1 MCKRIIVIMLMLVVF
16 GVMQADAQQLNYQA
30 IARNANGVALT
41 FRDVGIR
48 LSIRDGSPNGSI
60 VYSESRNIR
69 TNQFGLF
76 TVIIGSPGAS
86 NVLGSMASINWIS
99 GNKYLQVEIDPE
111 GGTNYFQAGT
121 SQLQAVPYAL
131 FANAAYPVGPA
142 GGDLLGSTYPN
153 PIIAPLA
160 VTTGKIANQAIT
172 TPKIADLNVTT
183 PKLADQAVTN
193 AKIQDN
199 TIANIKLVNSRV
211 TLNGLILNLGDAQ
224 DFAIGTNGIDVNII
238 SAGNT
243 HTFNFPDASIA
254 NRGLIT
260 PNAQTI
266 GGNKTFN
273 NDITAAR
280 IIRAGGLAA
289 QFLKADGSVDNNI
302 YLTENQPII
311 VNATGDAT
319 GVSTS
324 SRTAPV
330 LPLTLATVNSAVGTY
345 GTNIVVPSITVN
357 NKGLVTNVIA
367 NPIPTATAITSG
379 LLTVGDWNIF
389 NNKQNA
395 IPLGSAAQYFRG
407 DLTLS
412 NFQTDVRNQLS
423 AGTNIT
429 YVNGN
434 IGLTNNSVTLN
445 TLPLTL
451 GGSQTFA
458 TGTTGVDF
466 NISSAG
472 SVHTFNIPTASV
484 FARGLIN
491 STDYTNFNAAYNN
504 RIASLTTAGTSGAAT
519 LSGNVLNI
527 PNYTIAGLGGENAIV
542 PGTTLQYWRG
552 DKTWQTLNSSVVPEG
567 TNFYYTDTRSRNA
580 LSITTSGSNG
590 AATYNSALGVFNIPA
605 YTLNGLGGVPSSRLI
620 NGLDLSADRTFSTSD
635 IAEGSRQYF
644 TSTRARTSI
653 SLTTVGTGG
662 LSTYDNTT
670 GVLNIPN
677 YTVTGLGAEPS
688 IIAGNTLQYWRGDKT
703 WQTLNT
709 TIVPEGTNEYFT
721 QAKARSAIS
730 ITTTGTS
737 GSAVYSPATG
747 VLNVPSYTLSG
758 LGGETAITPGSIL
771 EYWRGDKTWQ
781 TLNSDATTEGTSNL
795 FFTNTRARTALSL
808 TTLGSN
814 GNATFDNTTGIF
826 NIPNYTLGGLGGEAA
841 ISAGTTAQY
850 WRGDKTWQT
859 LNSDVTTEGT
869 TNIYFSNARARS
881 ALSLSVSGS
890 SGASNYNNTTGVLTI
905 PNYTLAGLGG
915 EASITAGTTG
925 QYWRGDKTWQT
936 LNSDVTTEGST
947 NLYFTNTRAQNAIT
961 LTTNNN
967 SGVATYAS
975 GTLNIPNY
983 TIAGLGGEAAITA
996 GTNTQYWRG
1005 DKTWQTLN
1013 SDVTTEGTTNLYFS
1027 NARARTALSL
1037 SVTGNSGA
1045 SNYNNT
1051 TGILTIPNYTLAGLG
1066 GEASI
1071 TPGTTGQ
1078 YWRGDKTWQTLNSD
1092 VTTEGSTNLYFTN
1105 TRAQNAITLTT
1116 NNNSGVAT
1124 YTGGTLNIP
1133 NYTIAGLG
1141 GETAIT
1147 AGTTAQYWRG
1157 DKTWQTLNSDATT
1170 EGTTN
1175 IYFSNA
1181 RARSALSLS
1190 VTGTSG
1196 ASNYNNTT
1204 GVLTIPNYTLAGLG
1218 GESSITAGTT
1228 AQYWR
1233 GDKTWQ
1239 TLNSDVTTEGSTN
1252 LYFTNTRAQNA
1263 ITLTTNN
1270 NSGVATY
1277 ASGTLNIPNYTIAG
1291 LGGEAA
1297 ITAGTNT
1304 QYWRGDKTWQTLNS
1318 DVTTEGS
1325 TNLYFTNSRARTA
1338 LSLSVTGSSG
1348 ASNYNNATGVLTIPN
1363 YTLAGLGGEA
1373 SITTGTTGQYWR
1385 GDKTWQTL
1393 NSDVTTE
1400 GSSNLYFTN
1409 TRAQNAITL
1418 TTNNNSGLA
1427 TYSSGTLN
1435 IPNYTIGGLGGEASI
1450 TAGTTAQYWRGD
1462 KTWQTL
1468 NSDVTTEGT
1477 TNLYFSNARARSA
1490 LSLSVSGSSGASNYN
1505 NTTGVLTIPNYTL
1518 AGLGGEASITAG
1530 TTGQY
1535 WRGDKTWQTLNSDA
1549 TTEGSSNLYFTN
1561 TRAQNAITLTTN
1573 NNSGLATYS
1582 SGTLNIPNYTLAGL
1596 GGESAIAGG
1605 TTAQYWRGDKTW
1617 QTLNSDV
1624 TTEGTTNLYFS
1635 NARARTALSL
1645 SVNGSSG
1652 ASNYNNST
1660 GVLNIPT
1667 YTFNGLSPMTTSGD
1681 IIYGAAS
1688 GAGTRLPIGT
1698 SGQVLTVSGG
1708 LIPIWASYS
1717 GWKVDGN
1724 TGLNPADDNFLG
1736 TTDNIP
1742 LKFKVENTNSGII
1755 TTTTGGKLNTS
1766 FGLGTSIFSNTGAQN
1781 NSAFGAGSLFSITT
1795 GKDNTSI
1802 GQGTLSSN
1810 QAGDNNTA
1818 VGQGALN
1825 VNLGTSNTAVGQAAI
1840 RLHTAGNRNTAIGRA
1855 AIESVTDG
1863 EDATVLGYIAG
1874 RNYGNTFID
1883 GNVVTTLSQSVF
1895 IGSNS
1900 RAFANI
1906 STNEIVIGYNAVGN
1920 GNNTMQLGNTSITKV
1935 NTSGSM
1941 NATKFVGKNGTLST
1955 TLTSIDA
1962 STTGVT
1968 FSGNDAAGTISF
1980 TTTSAISVGNFITI
1994 TFGTPFENT
2003 PVVLINAIEIGSS
2016 TANTRLMTEMFCLH
2030 SETTTNL
2037 FKITSNSALTPGRT
2051 YNISYH
2057 VIGR

>member
-1 MCKRIIVIMLMLVVF
+1 MCKRIFVIMMMLVVF
-16 GVMQADAQQLNYQA
+16 GMMQADAQQLNYQA

-60 VYSESRNIR
+60 VFSESRNIR

-76 TVIIGSPGAS
+76 TVVIGSPGAT

-224 DFAIGTNGIDVNII
+224 DFAIGTNGIDVNIV

-311 VNATGDAT
+311 VTATGDAT

-345 GTNIVVPSITVN
+345 GTNIVIPSITVN

-429 YVNGN
+429 YANGN

-466 NISSAG
+466 NISSVG

-484 FARGLIN
+484 FARGLIS
-491 STDYTNFNAAYNN
+491 STDYTNFNAAYTN
-504 RIASLTTAGTSGAAT
+504 RIASLTTTGTSGVAT

-527 PNYTIAGLGGENAIV
+527 PNYTIAGLGGENTIV

-580 LSITTSGSNG
+580 FSITTSGSNG
-590 AATYNSALGVFNIPA
+590 AATYNSSTGAFNIPA
-605 YTLNGLGGVPSSRLI
+605 YTLNGLGGVPTSRLI

-644 TSTRARTSI
+644 TAARARTSI

-688 IIAGNTLQYWRGDKT
+688 ITAGNSLQYWRGDKT

-721 QAKARSAIS
+721 QAKARSSIS
-730 ITTTGTS
+730 LTTTGTS

-747 VLNVPSYTLSG
+747 ILNVPSYTLGG
-758 LGGETAITPGSIL
+758 LGGETAITPGSITQ
-771 EYWRGDKTWQ
+771 YWRGDKTWQ
-781 TLNSDATTEGTSNL
+781 TLNSDATTEGSTNL
-795 FFTNTRARTALSL
+795 FFTNS
-808 TTLGSN
+808 
-814 GNATFDNTTGIF
+814 
-826 NIPNYTLGGLGGEAA
+826 
-841 ISAGTTAQY
+841 
-850 WRGDKTWQT
+850 
-859 LNSDVTTEGT
+859 
-869 TNIYFSNARARS
+869 
-881 ALSLSVSGS
+881 
-890 SGASNYNNTTGVLTI
+890 
-905 PNYTLAGLGG
+905 
-915 EASITAGTTG
+915 
-925 QYWRGDKTWQT
+925 
-936 LNSDVTTEGST
+936 
-947 NLYFTNTRAQNAIT
+947 RAQNAIT

-967 SGVATYAS
+967 SGVASYTG

-996 GTNTQYWRG
+996 GI
-1005 DKTWQTLN
+1005 
-1013 SDVTTEGTTNLYFS
+1013 
-1027 NARARTALSL
+1027 
-1037 SVTGNSGA
+1037 A
-1045 SNYNNT
+1045 S
-1051 TGILTIPNYTLAGLG
+1051 
-1066 GEASI
+1066 
-1071 TPGTTGQ
+1071 
-1078 YWRGDKTWQTLNSD
+1078 
-1092 VTTEGSTNLYFTN
+1092 
-1105 TRAQNAITLTT
+1105 
-1116 NNNSGVAT
+1116 
-1124 YTGGTLNIP
+1124 
-1133 NYTIAGLG
+1133 
-1141 GETAIT
+1141 
-1147 AGTTAQYWRG
+1147 QYWRG

-1170 EGTTN
+1170 EGSTN
-1175 IYFSNA
+1175 LSFTNA
-1181 RARSALSLS
+1181 RARTALSLS

-1218 GESSITAGTT
+1218 GEASITPGTT

-1239 TLNSDVTTEGSTN
+1239 TLNSDATTEGSTN
-1252 LYFTNTRAQNA
+1252 LYFTNARAQNA

-1277 ASGTLNIPNYTIAG
+1277 ASGTLNIPNYTIGG
-1291 LGGEAA
+1291 LGGEPS
-1297 ITAGTNT
+1297 ITAGTT
-1304 QYWRGDKTWQTLNS
+1304 AQYWRGDKTWQTLNS
-1318 DVTTEGS
+1318 DAATEGS
-1325 TNLYFTNSRARTA
+1325 TNLYFTNARARTA
-1338 LSLSVTGSSG
+1338 LSLSVTGTSG

-1373 SITTGTTGQYWR
+1373 SIT
-1385 GDKTWQTL
+1385 
-1393 NSDVTTE
+1393 S
-1400 GSSNLYFTN
+1400 
-1409 TRAQNAITL
+1409 
-1418 TTNNNSGLA
+1418 
-1427 TYSSGTLN
+1427 
-1435 IPNYTIGGLGGEASI
+1435 
-1450 TAGTTAQYWRGD
+1450 GTTAQYWRGD

-1468 NSDVTTEGT
+1468 NSDAATEGS
-1477 TNLYFSNARARSA
+1477 TNLYFTNARAQNA
-1490 LSLSVSGSSGASNYN
+1490 IPLTTNNNSGVATYASGTLN
-1505 NTTGVLTIPNYTL
+1505 IPNYTIG
-1518 AGLGGEASITAG
+1518 GLGGEPSITAG
-1530 TTGQY
+1530 TATQY

-1549 TTEGSSNLYFTN
+1549 VTEGSTNLYFTN
-1561 TRAQNAITLTTN
+1561 
-1573 NNSGLATYS
+1573 S
-1582 SGTLNIPNYTLAGL
+1582 
-1596 GGESAIAGG
+1596 
-1605 TTAQYWRGDKTW
+1605 
-1617 QTLNSDV
+1617 
-1624 TTEGTTNLYFS
+1624 
-1635 NARARTALSL
+1635 RARTALAL
-1645 SVNGSSG
+1645 TTTGSSG
-1652 ASNYNNST
+1652 SATYDNST
-1660 GVLNIPT
+1660 GALNIPT
-1667 YTFNGLSPMTTSGD
+1667 YTFNGLSPMSATGD
-1681 IIYGAAS
+1681 IIFRNSLGNATALP
-1688 GAGTRLPIGT
+1688 AG
-1698 SGQVLTVSGG
+1698 SNGQVLTLASG
-1708 LIPIWASYS
+1708 IPSWASYS
-1717 GWKVDGN
+1717 GWTTNGN
-1724 TGLNPADDNFLG
+1724 TGLTAGTHFLG
-1736 TTDNIP
+1736 TRDFAP
-1742 LKFKVENTNSGII
+1742 LRFKVNDIWAGEINPV
-1755 TTTTGGKLNTS
+1755 TTNTS
-1766 FGLGTSIFSNTGAQN
+1766 FGYESGLNNTATSNTSN
-1781 NSAFGAGSLFSITT
+1781 
-1795 GKDNTSI
+1795 NTSI
-1802 GQGTLSSN
+1802 GFRSLKFTTINGEDNTAIGQGALEN
-1810 QAGDNNTA
+1810 NADGDNNTA

-1840 RLHTAGNRNTAIGRA
+1840 RLHTAGNRNTAIGRS

-1874 RNYGNTFID
+1874 RNYGSTFID
-1883 GNVVTTLSQSVF
+1883 GNTVNTFSQGVM
-1895 IGSNS
+1895 IGSNTRS
-1900 RAFANI
+1900 LSNV
-1906 STNEIVIGYNAVGN
+1906 SVNEIVIGYNAVGN

-1941 NATKFVGKNGTLST
+1941 NATKFVGKAGTVATTISSSDPSVSTLS
-1955 TLTSIDA
+1955 L
-1962 STTGVT
+1962 V
-1968 FSGNDAAGTISF
+1968 GNDAAGVITFS
-1980 TTTSAISVGNFITI
+1980 TSGGVGAGNFITL
-1994 TFGTPFENT
+1994 TFGSAYETA
-2003 PVVLINAIEIGSS
+2003 PVVIIQAMQNGGS
-2016 TANTRLMTEMFCLH
+2016 TASRLLDTNIYCMP
-2030 SETTTNL
+2030 SNTTTTT
-2037 FKITSNSALTPGRT
+2037 FIISATTP
-2051 YNISYH
+2051 ISTGLNYQIAYH

>member
-1 MCKRIIVIMLMLVVF
+1 MCKRIIVIMLMLVVL

-86 NVLGSMASINWIS
+86 NILGSMASINWIS

-224 DFAIGTNGIDVNII
+224 DFAIGTNGIDVNIV

-311 VNATGDAT
+311 VTATGDAT

-504 RIASLTTAGTSGAAT
+504 RIASLTTTGTSGAAT

-1252 LYFTNTRAQNA
+1252 LYFTNTRANP
-1263 ITLTTNN
+1263 LLLLVV
-1270 NSGVATY
+1270 SV
-1277 ASGTLNIPNYTIAG
+1277 IA
-1291 LGGEAA
+1291 
-1297 ITAGTNT
+1297 
-1304 QYWRGDKTWQTLNS
+1304 
-1318 DVTTEGS
+1318 
-1325 TNLYFTNSRARTA
+1325 FCAR
-1338 LSLSVTGSSG
+1338 
-1348 ASNYNNATGVLTIPN
+1348 VLV
-1363 YTLAGLGGEA
+1363 
-1373 SITTGTTGQYWR
+1373 
-1385 GDKTWQTL
+1385 K
-1393 NSDVTTE
+1393 
-1400 GSSNLYFTN
+1400 
-1409 TRAQNAITL
+1409 
-1418 TTNNNSGLA
+1418 
-1427 TYSSGTLN
+1427 
-1435 IPNYTIGGLGGEASI
+1435 
-1450 TAGTTAQYWRGD
+1450 
-1462 KTWQTL
+1462 
-1468 NSDVTTEGT
+1468 
-1477 TNLYFSNARARSA
+1477 
-1490 LSLSVSGSSGASNYN
+1490 
-1505 NTTGVLTIPNYTL
+1505 
-1518 AGLGGEASITAG
+1518 
-1530 TTGQY
+1530 
-1535 WRGDKTWQTLNSDA
+1535 
-1549 TTEGSSNLYFTN
+1549 
-1561 TRAQNAITLTTN
+1561 
-1573 NNSGLATYS
+1573 
-1582 SGTLNIPNYTLAGL
+1582 
-1596 GGESAIAGG
+1596 
-1605 TTAQYWRGDKTW
+1605 
-1617 QTLNSDV
+1617 
-1624 TTEGTTNLYFS
+1624 
-1635 NARARTALSL
+1635 
-1645 SVNGSSG
+1645 
-1652 ASNYNNST
+1652 
-1660 GVLNIPT
+1660 
-1667 YTFNGLSPMTTSGD
+1667 
-1681 IIYGAAS
+1681 
-1688 GAGTRLPIGT
+1688 
-1698 SGQVLTVSGG
+1698 
-1708 LIPIWASYS
+1708 
-1717 GWKVDGN
+1717 
-1724 TGLNPADDNFLG
+1724 
-1736 TTDNIP
+1736 
-1742 LKFKVENTNSGII
+1742 
-1755 TTTTGGKLNTS
+1755 
-1766 FGLGTSIFSNTGAQN
+1766 
-1781 NSAFGAGSLFSITT
+1781 
-1795 GKDNTSI
+1795 
-1802 GQGTLSSN
+1802 
-1810 QAGDNNTA
+1810 
-1818 VGQGALN
+1818 
-1825 VNLGTSNTAVGQAAI
+1825 
-1840 RLHTAGNRNTAIGRA
+1840 
-1855 AIESVTDG
+1855 
-1863 EDATVLGYIAG
+1863 
-1874 RNYGNTFID
+1874 
-1883 GNVVTTLSQSVF
+1883 
-1895 IGSNS
+1895 
-1900 RAFANI
+1900 
-1906 STNEIVIGYNAVGN
+1906 
-1920 GNNTMQLGNTSITKV
+1920 
-1935 NTSGSM
+1935 
-1941 NATKFVGKNGTLST
+1941 
-1955 TLTSIDA
+1955 
-1962 STTGVT
+1962 
-1968 FSGNDAAGTISF
+1968 
-1980 TTTSAISVGNFITI
+1980 
-1994 TFGTPFENT
+1994 
-2003 PVVLINAIEIGSS
+2003 
-2016 TANTRLMTEMFCLH
+2016 
-2030 SETTTNL
+2030 
-2037 FKITSNSALTPGRT
+2037 
-2051 YNISYH
+2051 
-2057 VIGR
+2057 

>member
-224 DFAIGTNGIDVNII
+224 DFAIGTNGIDVNIV

-311 VNATGDAT
+311 VTATGDAT

-429 YVNGN
+429 YANGN

-472 SVHTFNIPTASV
+472 SVHTFNIPNASV
-484 FARGLIN
+484 FARGLIS
-491 STDYTNFNAAYNN
+491 STDYTNFNAAYSN
-504 RIASLTTAGTSGAAT
+504 RITSLTTTGTSGAAT

-721 QAKARSAIS
+721 QAKARSSIS
-730 ITTTGTS
+730 LTTIGTS

-747 VLNVPSYTLSG
+747 ILNVPAYTLAG

-1228 AQYWR
+1228 AQYWER
-1233 GDKTWQ
+1233 
-1239 TLNSDVTTEGSTN
+1239 
-1252 LYFTNTRAQNA
+1252 
-1263 ITLTTNN
+1263 
-1270 NSGVATY
+1270 
-1277 ASGTLNIPNYTIAG
+1277 
-1291 LGGEAA
+1291 
-1297 ITAGTNT
+1297 
-1304 QYWRGDKTWQTLNS
+1304 
-1318 DVTTEGS
+1318 
-1325 TNLYFTNSRARTA
+1325 
-1338 LSLSVTGSSG
+1338 
-1348 ASNYNNATGVLTIPN
+1348 
-1363 YTLAGLGGEA
+1363 
-1373 SITTGTTGQYWR
+1373 
-1385 GDKTWQTL
+1385 
-1393 NSDVTTE
+1393 
-1400 GSSNLYFTN
+1400 
-1409 TRAQNAITL
+1409 
-1418 TTNNNSGLA
+1418 
-1427 TYSSGTLN
+1427 
-1435 IPNYTIGGLGGEASI
+1435 
-1450 TAGTTAQYWRGD
+1450 
-1462 KTWQTL
+1462 
-1468 NSDVTTEGT
+1468 
-1477 TNLYFSNARARSA
+1477 
-1490 LSLSVSGSSGASNYN
+1490 
-1505 NTTGVLTIPNYTL
+1505 
-1518 AGLGGEASITAG
+1518 
-1530 TTGQY
+1530 
-1535 WRGDKTWQTLNSDA
+1535 
-1549 TTEGSSNLYFTN
+1549 
-1561 TRAQNAITLTTN
+1561 
-1573 NNSGLATYS
+1573 
-1582 SGTLNIPNYTLAGL
+1582 
-1596 GGESAIAGG
+1596 
-1605 TTAQYWRGDKTW
+1605 
-1617 QTLNSDV
+1617 
-1624 TTEGTTNLYFS
+1624 
-1635 NARARTALSL
+1635 
-1645 SVNGSSG
+1645 
-1652 ASNYNNST
+1652 
-1660 GVLNIPT
+1660 
-1667 YTFNGLSPMTTSGD
+1667 
-1681 IIYGAAS
+1681 
-1688 GAGTRLPIGT
+1688 
-1698 SGQVLTVSGG
+1698 
-1708 LIPIWASYS
+1708 
-1717 GWKVDGN
+1717 
-1724 TGLNPADDNFLG
+1724 
-1736 TTDNIP
+1736 
-1742 LKFKVENTNSGII
+1742 
-1755 TTTTGGKLNTS
+1755 
-1766 FGLGTSIFSNTGAQN
+1766 
-1781 NSAFGAGSLFSITT
+1781 
-1795 GKDNTSI
+1795 
-1802 GQGTLSSN
+1802 
-1810 QAGDNNTA
+1810 
-1818 VGQGALN
+1818 
-1825 VNLGTSNTAVGQAAI
+1825 
-1840 RLHTAGNRNTAIGRA
+1840 
-1855 AIESVTDG
+1855 
-1863 EDATVLGYIAG
+1863 
-1874 RNYGNTFID
+1874 
-1883 GNVVTTLSQSVF
+1883 
-1895 IGSNS
+1895 
-1900 RAFANI
+1900 
-1906 STNEIVIGYNAVGN
+1906 
-1920 GNNTMQLGNTSITKV
+1920 
-1935 NTSGSM
+1935 
-1941 NATKFVGKNGTLST
+1941 
-1955 TLTSIDA
+1955 
-1962 STTGVT
+1962 
-1968 FSGNDAAGTISF
+1968 
-1980 TTTSAISVGNFITI
+1980 
-1994 TFGTPFENT
+1994 
-2003 PVVLINAIEIGSS
+2003 
-2016 TANTRLMTEMFCLH
+2016 
-2030 SETTTNL
+2030 
-2037 FKITSNSALTPGRT
+2037 
-2051 YNISYH
+2051 
-2057 VIGR
+2057 

>member
-224 DFAIGTNGIDVNII
+224 DFAIGTNGIDVNIV

-260 PNAQTI
+260 PNTQTI

-311 VNATGDAT
+311 VTATGDAT

-504 RIASLTTAGTSGAAT
+504 RIASLTTTGTSGAAT

-527 PNYTIAGLGGENAIV
+527 PNYSITGLGGENAII

-688 IIAGNTLQYWRGDKT
+688 ITAGNALQYWRGDKT

-709 TIVPEGTNEYFT
+709 TIVPEGTNEYYT
-721 QAKARSAIS
+721 QAKARSSIS

-747 VLNVPSYTLSG
+747 VLNIPSYTLSG
-758 LGGETAITPGSIL
+758 LGGETAITPGNIL

-781 TLNSDATTEGTSNL
+781 TLNTTIVPEGTNQY
-795 FFTNTRARTALSL
+795 FTQAKARTSISL
-808 TTLGSN
+808 TTAGTN
-814 GNATFDNTTGIF
+814 GAAAYDNTTGAL
-826 NIPNYTLGGLGGEAA
+826 NIPA
-841 ISAGTTAQY
+841 
-850 WRGDKTWQT
+850 
-859 LNSDVTTEGT
+859 
-869 TNIYFSNARARS
+869 
-881 ALSLSVSGS
+881 
-890 SGASNYNNTTGVLTI
+890 
-905 PNYTLAGLGG
+905 YTLAGLGG
-915 EASITAGTTG
+915 VPTTRQINGVDLSIDRTFT
-925 QYWRGDKTWQT
+925 
-936 LNSDVTTEGST
+936 TTEINEGT
-947 NLYFTNTRAQNAIT
+947 NLYF
-961 LTTNNN
+961 NN
-967 SGVATYAS
+967 S
-975 GTLNIPNY
+975 
-983 TIAGLGGEAAITA
+983 
-996 GTNTQYWRG
+996 
-1005 DKTWQTLN
+1005 
-1013 SDVTTEGTTNLYFS
+1013 
-1027 NARARTALSL
+1027 
-1037 SVTGNSGA
+1037 
-1045 SNYNNT
+1045 
-1051 TGILTIPNYTLAGLG
+1051 
-1066 GEASI
+1066 
-1071 TPGTTGQ
+1071 
-1078 YWRGDKTWQTLNSD
+1078 
-1092 VTTEGSTNLYFTN
+1092 
-1105 TRAQNAITLTT
+1105 
-1116 NNNSGVAT
+1116 
-1124 YTGGTLNIP
+1124 
-1133 NYTIAGLG
+1133 
-1141 GETAIT
+1141 
-1147 AGTTAQYWRG
+1147 
-1157 DKTWQTLNSDATT
+1157 
-1170 EGTTN
+1170 
-1175 IYFSNA
+1175 
-1181 RARSALSLS
+1181 RARSAIGL
-1190 VTGTSG
+1190 T
-1196 ASNYNNTT
+1196 TT
-1204 GVLTIPNYTLAGLG
+1204 G
-1218 GESSITAGTT
+1218 
-1228 AQYWR
+1228 
-1233 GDKTWQ
+1233 
-1239 TLNSDVTTEGSTN
+1239 
-1252 LYFTNTRAQNA
+1252 
-1263 ITLTTNN
+1263 
-1270 NSGVATY
+1270 
-1277 ASGTLNIPNYTIAG
+1277 
-1291 LGGEAA
+1291 
-1297 ITAGTNT
+1297 
-1304 QYWRGDKTWQTLNS
+1304 
-1318 DVTTEGS
+1318 
-1325 TNLYFTNSRARTA
+1325 
-1338 LSLSVTGSSG
+1338 
-1348 ASNYNNATGVLTIPN
+1348 
-1363 YTLAGLGGEA
+1363 
-1373 SITTGTTGQYWR
+1373 
-1385 GDKTWQTL
+1385 
-1393 NSDVTTE
+1393 
-1400 GSSNLYFTN
+1400 
-1409 TRAQNAITL
+1409 
-1418 TTNNNSGLA
+1418 NSGLA
-1427 TYSSGTLN
+1427 TYNSGTGILN
-1435 IPNYTIGGLGGEASI
+1435 IPEYTIGGLGGVSTARSI
-1450 TAGTTAQYWRGD
+1450 NGIDLSANQSFAVGTAGTTFNIGVSGGTTHLFNIPNSSTALVTGGLLSNTDYTRFDNKQNAISGTGYSNWAGS
-1462 KTWQTL
+1462 TL
-1468 NSDVTTEGT
+1468 SFIPQIPLGTDVTGT
-1477 TNLYFSNARARSA
+1477 LLAGNFGALTGDVTNTAGSYATTISNDAITTAKILNGSVTNLKLANS
-1490 LSLSVSGSSGASNYN
+1490 SLSVGTTSISLGGSSTTLGGLTSVTSTSFIGDLTGNVTGSSGS
-1505 NTTGVLTIPNYTL
+1505 VI
-1518 AGLGGEASITAG
+1518 
-1530 TTGQY
+1530 
-1535 WRGDKTWQTLNSDA
+1535 NSV
-1549 TTEGSSNLYFTN
+1549 TF
-1561 TRAQNAITLTTN
+1561 
-1573 NNSGLATYS
+1573 NNSGLGDASGTSFNGALARTISYNSIGASPLAGSTSLTTVGTIGTGTWNGAVIGNSFGGAGTTNGLLKANGVGLVSAATAGTDYLAPFTTQTQNFVFAAPSGSNGLPSFRTLAATDIPTLNQNTTGS
-1582 SGTLNIPNYTLAGL
+1582 SGSVVNELTFASDGSGAIPTTTFNGSAARTISYNSVGASPLVGSTSLTTLGTIGTGTWNGSVIPGQYGGTGIANTGRTITLGGNITTADAFSTAGAFATTLTSTGATNVTLPTTGTLATLAGTETFTNKTL
-1596 GGESAIAGG
+1596 TTPIINLPAISFTNIALAAGTDAQNSAAITNDLNIITTAASSPSGITLPTASAGRRVVILNRGANAVKVYPATGGEI
-1605 TTAQYWRGDKTW
+1605 
-1617 QTLNSDV
+1617 NSL
-1624 TTEGTTNLYFS
+1624 GANAAFS
-1635 NARARTALSL
+1635 NIPANTYAEFYATSTTQWYSANSATA
-1645 SVNGSSG
+1645 
-1652 ASNYNNST
+1652 ST
-1660 GVLNIPT
+1660 TQWNVL
-1667 YTFNGLSPMTTSGD
+1667 
-1681 IIYGAAS
+1681 
-1688 GAGTRLPIGT
+1688 
-1698 SGQVLTVSGG
+1698 
-1708 LIPIWASYS
+1708 
-1717 GWKVDGN
+1717 GN
-1724 TGLNPADDNFLG
+1724 TGLSATTNFLG
-1736 TTDNIP
+1736 TTDAVA
-1742 LKFKVENTNSGII
+1742 LRFRVDDTFSGQIHPDANV
-1755 TTTTGGKLNTS
+1755 GNTS
-1766 FGLGTSIFSNTGAQN
+1766 FGFETNSTTNNNSFTTAFGSQALRANNNSGLR
-1781 NSAFGAGSLFSITT
+1781 NSAFGALALFSNNS
-1795 GKDNTSI
+1795 GVDNTGI
-1802 GQGTLSSN
+1802 GQAALYSNLSAN
-1810 QAGDNNTA
+1810 NNTA
-1818 VGQGALN
+1818 VGQGALTFN
-1825 VNLGTSNTAVGQAAI
+1825 STGSSNTAVGQAA
-1840 RLHTAGNRNTAIGRA
+1840 LNSNTNNSNNTAVGKSALFASTGSNNTGLGHNALIANTTGNANTSVGQNSLSSNTSTHNNTAVGWSALSLTTSSGNVGVGYNAGVNALISNSIAIGLNANVGSDNGIAIGSPATIGA
-1855 AIESVTDG
+1855 ASGNSIAIGLSASSTGQNGISLGELSSTSSVNSVAIGKSAAAGGENSISVGLSSNSTATGAVAIGKSASATGIKSVAIG
-1863 EDATVLGYIAG
+1863 EDA
-1874 RNYGNTFID
+1874 
-1883 GNVVTTLSQSVF
+1883 S
-1895 IGSNS
+1895 
-1900 RAFANI
+1900 
-1906 STNEIVIGYNAVGN
+1906 NAVDNSIKIG
-1920 GNNTMQLGNTSITKV
+1920 GTNNTLV
-1935 NTSGSM
+1935 NVTGALTATGRISGTG
-1941 NATKFVGKNGTLST
+1941 AKF
-1955 TLTSIDA
+1955 
-1962 STTGVT
+1962 
-1968 FSGNDAAGTISF
+1968 SF
-1980 TTTSAISVGNFITI
+1980 N
-1994 TFGTPFENT
+1994 
-2003 PVVLINAIEIGSS
+2003 
-2016 TANTRLMTEMFCLH
+2016 
-2030 SETTTNL
+2030 ETTAATN
-2037 FKITSNSALTPGRT
+2037 
-2051 YNISYH
+2051 YNISINDYYIKVMH
-2057 VIGR
+2057 SVTVTLPSAVGIAGQRFVIANRTSPSIDIATNIATTSSQTISGYNWNPGTNPLSVNKNLIVFSDGANWIIESDFQ

>member
-1 MCKRIIVIMLMLVVF
+1 MCKRIFVIMLMLVVL

-224 DFAIGTNGIDVNII
+224 DFAIGTNGIDVNIV

-260 PNAQTI
+260 PNTQTI

-311 VNATGDAT
+311 VTATGDAT

-504 RIASLTTAGTSGAAT
+504 RIASLTTTGTSGAAT

-721 QAKARSAIS
+721 QAKARSS
-730 ITTTGTS
+730 I
-737 GSAVYSPATG
+737 
-747 VLNVPSYTLSG
+747 
-758 LGGETAITPGSIL
+758 
-771 EYWRGDKTWQ
+771 
-781 TLNSDATTEGTSNL
+781 
-795 FFTNTRARTALSL
+795 SL
-808 TTLGSN
+808 TTAGTN
-814 GNATFDNTTGIF
+814 GAAAYDNTTG
-826 NIPNYTLGGLGGEAA
+826 A
-841 ISAGTTAQY
+841 
-850 WRGDKTWQT
+850 
-859 LNSDVTTEGT
+859 LNVP
-869 TNIYFSNARARS
+869 A
-881 ALSLSVSGS
+881 
-890 SGASNYNNTTGVLTI
+890 
-905 PNYTLAGLGG
+905 YTLAGLGG
-915 EASITAGTTG
+915 VPTTRQINGVDLSIDRTFT
-925 QYWRGDKTWQT
+925 
-936 LNSDVTTEGST
+936 TTEINEGT
-947 NLYFTNTRAQNAIT
+947 NLYF
-961 LTTNNN
+961 NN
-967 SGVATYAS
+967 S
-975 GTLNIPNY
+975 
-983 TIAGLGGEAAITA
+983 
-996 GTNTQYWRG
+996 
-1005 DKTWQTLN
+1005 
-1013 SDVTTEGTTNLYFS
+1013 
-1027 NARARTALSL
+1027 
-1037 SVTGNSGA
+1037 
-1045 SNYNNT
+1045 
-1051 TGILTIPNYTLAGLG
+1051 
-1066 GEASI
+1066 
-1071 TPGTTGQ
+1071 
-1078 YWRGDKTWQTLNSD
+1078 
-1092 VTTEGSTNLYFTN
+1092 
-1105 TRAQNAITLTT
+1105 
-1116 NNNSGVAT
+1116 
-1124 YTGGTLNIP
+1124 
-1133 NYTIAGLG
+1133 
-1141 GETAIT
+1141 
-1147 AGTTAQYWRG
+1147 
-1157 DKTWQTLNSDATT
+1157 
-1170 EGTTN
+1170 
-1175 IYFSNA
+1175 
-1181 RARSALSLS
+1181 RARSAIGL
-1190 VTGTSG
+1190 T
-1196 ASNYNNTT
+1196 TT
-1204 GVLTIPNYTLAGLG
+1204 G
-1218 GESSITAGTT
+1218 
-1228 AQYWR
+1228 
-1233 GDKTWQ
+1233 
-1239 TLNSDVTTEGSTN
+1239 
-1252 LYFTNTRAQNA
+1252 
-1263 ITLTTNN
+1263 
-1270 NSGVATY
+1270 
-1277 ASGTLNIPNYTIAG
+1277 
-1291 LGGEAA
+1291 
-1297 ITAGTNT
+1297 
-1304 QYWRGDKTWQTLNS
+1304 
-1318 DVTTEGS
+1318 
-1325 TNLYFTNSRARTA
+1325 
-1338 LSLSVTGSSG
+1338 
-1348 ASNYNNATGVLTIPN
+1348 
-1363 YTLAGLGGEA
+1363 
-1373 SITTGTTGQYWR
+1373 
-1385 GDKTWQTL
+1385 
-1393 NSDVTTE
+1393 
-1400 GSSNLYFTN
+1400 
-1409 TRAQNAITL
+1409 
-1418 TTNNNSGLA
+1418 NSGLA
-1427 TYSSGTLN
+1427 TYNSGTGILN
-1435 IPNYTIGGLGGEASI
+1435 IPEYTIGGLGGVSTARSI
-1450 TAGTTAQYWRGD
+1450 NGIDLSANQSFAVGTAGTTFNIGVSGGTTHLFNIPNSSTALVTGGLLSNTDWTTFNNKQNAISGTGYSKWAGS
-1462 KTWQTL
+1462 TL
-1468 NSDVTTEGT
+1468 SFIPQIPLGTDITGTLQAGNFGALTGDVTNTAGSYAT
-1477 TNLYFSNARARSA
+1477 TISNDAITTAKILNGSVTNLKLANS
-1490 LSLSVSGSSGASNYN
+1490 SLSVGTTSISLGGSSTTLGGLTSVTSTSFIGDLTGNVTGSSGS
-1505 NTTGVLTIPNYTL
+1505 VI
-1518 AGLGGEASITAG
+1518 
-1530 TTGQY
+1530 
-1535 WRGDKTWQTLNSDA
+1535 NSV
-1549 TTEGSSNLYFTN
+1549 TF
-1561 TRAQNAITLTTN
+1561 
-1573 NNSGLATYS
+1573 NNSGLGDASGTSFNGALARTISYNSIGASPLAGSTSLTTVGTIGTGTWNGAVIGNSFGGAGTTNGLLKANGAGLVSAATAGTDYLAPFTTQTQNFVFAAPSGSNGLPSFRTLAATDIPTLNQNTTGS
-1582 SGTLNIPNYTLAGL
+1582 SGSVVNELTFASDGSGAIPTTTFNGSAARTISYNSVGASPLVGSTSLTTLGTIGTGTWNGSVIPGQYGGTGIANTGRTITLGGNITTADAFSTAGAFATTLTSTGATNVTLPTTGTLATLAGTETFTNKTL
-1596 GGESAIAGG
+1596 TTPIINLPAISFTNIALAAGTDAQNSAAITNDLNIITTAASSPSGITLPTASAGRRVVILNRGANAVKVYPATGGEI
-1605 TTAQYWRGDKTW
+1605 
-1617 QTLNSDV
+1617 NSL
-1624 TTEGTTNLYFS
+1624 GANAAFS
-1635 NARARTALSL
+1635 NIPANTYAEFYATSTTQWYSANSATA
-1645 SVNGSSG
+1645 
-1652 ASNYNNST
+1652 ST
-1660 GVLNIPT
+1660 TQWNVL
-1667 YTFNGLSPMTTSGD
+1667 
-1681 IIYGAAS
+1681 
-1688 GAGTRLPIGT
+1688 
-1698 SGQVLTVSGG
+1698 
-1708 LIPIWASYS
+1708 
-1717 GWKVDGN
+1717 GN
-1724 TGLNPADDNFLG
+1724 TGLSATTNFLG
-1736 TTDNIP
+1736 TTDAVA
-1742 LKFKVENTNSGII
+1742 LRFRVDDTFSGQIHPDANV
-1755 TTTTGGKLNTS
+1755 GNTS
-1766 FGLGTSIFSNTGAQN
+1766 FGFETNSTTNNNSFTTAFGSQALRANNNSGLR
-1781 NSAFGAGSLFSITT
+1781 NSAFGALALFSNNS
-1795 GKDNTSI
+1795 GVDNTGI
-1802 GQGTLSSN
+1802 GQAALYSNLSAN
-1810 QAGDNNTA
+1810 NNTA
-1818 VGQGALN
+1818 VGQGALTFN
-1825 VNLGTSNTAVGQAAI
+1825 STGSSNTAVGQAA
-1840 RLHTAGNRNTAIGRA
+1840 LNSNTNNSNNTAVGKSALFASTGSNNTGLGHNALIANTTGNANTSVGQNSLSSNTSTHNNTAVGWSALSLTTSSGNVGVGYNAGVNALISNSIAIGLNANVGSDNGIAIGSPATIGA
-1855 AIESVTDG
+1855 ASGNSIAIGLSASSTGQNGISLGELSSTSSVNSVAIGKSAAAGGENSISVGLSSNSTATGAVAIGKSASATGIKSVAIG
-1863 EDATVLGYIAG
+1863 EDASNAVDNSIKIGGTNNTLVNVTGALTATGRISGTGARFAYRASAIA
-1874 RNYGNTFID
+1874 
-1883 GNVVTTLSQSVF
+1883 TTLTINDYYLKITANETITLPDASLMPGQKFVIF
-1895 IGSNS
+1895 NGSGGAYNNF
-1900 RAFANI
+1900 AF
-1906 STNEIVIGYNAVGN
+1906 TGGQTIVGSGWGGLA
-1920 GNNTMQLGNTSITKV
+1920 
-1935 NTSGSM
+1935 TSGSLSLFSDGA
-1941 NATKFVGKNGTLST
+1941 NWLIEAKN
-1955 TLTSIDA
+1955 
-1962 STTGVT
+1962 
-1968 FSGNDAAGTISF
+1968 
-1980 TTTSAISVGNFITI
+1980 
-1994 TFGTPFENT
+1994 
-2003 PVVLINAIEIGSS
+2003 
-2016 TANTRLMTEMFCLH
+2016 
-2030 SETTTNL
+2030 
-2037 FKITSNSALTPGRT
+2037 
-2051 YNISYH
+2051 
-2057 VIGR
+2057 